1 VDGIAVRDIDT
12 HKLMLETLKTIR
24 LLDIEDGYLR
34 TRTAERIGN
43 SPSDTAAAA
52 GDDGPMITKIEL
64 RLARKF

>member
-1 VDGIAVRDIDT
+1 
-12 HKLMLETLKTIR
+12 MLETLKTIR

-43 SPSDTAAAA
+43 SPADTAAAA